1 MSLLTSYIVESSFTI
16 VQVIIYSISLK
27 LTYERDTAI
36 HIVVVLDWFDSSLLL
51 KFAVNIIN
59 R

>member
-1 MSLLTSYIVESSFTI
+1 MPLLTSYIVESSFTI

-27 LTYERDTAI
+27 LTYERYIAI
-36 HIVVVLDWFDSSLLL
+36 HIVVVPDWFDSSLLL
-51 KFAVNIIN
+51 KFAINTIN